1 MDSPESPIC
10 TADGENEEFDCEQKQ
25 LLDERRRSRD
35 PALLI
40 SSPRTLMNILKCMV
54 GPGCFALPVSFQMA
68 GLWVGLG
75 MIFFVGFSSAYCM
88 LMLVQAAQYL
98 CRKSGRLE
106 LDYGHLAKKAFDYS
120 TPGFQKY
127 SKGALYVTNALIA
140 AFQLGVCSVQIV
152 FLVTHLKEILEFYV
166 KMQALSTS
174 VYSTIVLLLILP
186 ICLIRHLKSLT
197 PLIAV
202 ANAFM
207 LLTFFAIFQKIV
219 LPPNH
224 IESLPA
230 YTDFNG
236 FLLAAGSMLYAFEGQ
251 AVILPLE
258 NKMKHPED
266 LLCWNG
272 VLSVSMT
279 IVTAVY
285 AATGFFGY
293 ATFGDEVKG
302 SITLN
307 MPQTWIYDLV
317 KVMLMA
323 AVYLGYP
330 VQLYVVTEMLWPGI
344 KRKVNVATERN
355 LLLLELAIRTLLVL
369 ITYVFAVAIPNL
381 EKIIPFVGVTAGM
394 FLGFVFPP
402 SISIIAYAE
411 DVHQMSR
418 PKKYWFFSK
427 NIFFICLGVLG
438 TAAGLYANLVNIFK

>member
-1 MDSPESPIC
+1 
-10 TADGENEEFDCEQKQ
+10 
-25 LLDERRRSRD
+25 
-35 PALLI
+35 
-40 SSPRTLMNILKCMV
+40 MNILKCMV

-120 TPGFQKY
+120 TPGFQKF
-127 SKGALYVTNALIA
+127 SKVPSFRYVTNTLIA

-152 FLVTHLKEILEFYV
+152 FLVTHLKEVSFICKLRDRA
-166 KMQALSTS
+166 KCTS
-174 VYSTIVLLLILP
+174 FFRL
-186 ICLIRHLKSLT
+186 HLKSLT

-207 LLTFFAIFQKIV
+207 LLTFFAIFQKII

-224 IESLPA
+224 IASLPG
-230 YTDFNG
+230 YTNFNG

-266 LLCWNG
+266 LLGWNG

-307 MPQTWIYDLV
+307 MPQTWVYDSV
-317 KVMLMA
+317 KVMLMI
-323 AVYLGYP
+323 AVFLGYP
-330 VQLYVVTEMLWPGI
+330 VQLYVVTAMLWPGI
-344 KRKVNVATERN
+344 KRKVNVSNERN
-355 LLLLELAIRTLLVL
+355 LLLLELAVRAVLVCT
-369 ITYVFAVAIPNL
+369 TYVFAIAIPNL

-411 DVHQMSR
+411 DVYRMSR
-418 PKKYWFFSK
+418 PLKYWFFTK
-427 NIFFICLGVLG
+427 NIFFICLGIVG
-438 TAAGLYANLVNIFK
+438 TMAGLYANLLNIFN